1 MATFVRLP
9 SGSWRAVIRRKSRYA
24 SQTFALRQDARA
36 WALEA
41 ERRVDLDDR
50 PEGPKI
56 AALDRFGGLIDK
68 YVADLKKSG
77 KTLGRTKDATLER
90 LKRDLGEL
98 KLAEID
104 RERIIM
110 FGRVRAKSGAGPA
123 TVSMDIGM
131 IKLVM
136 QYCAA
141 VHDIDAKVE
150 PIALGRYALKHL
162 NLIGR
167 PGERDRRPTNS
178 ELKKLMGYWDDNDH
192 QSIPMTRIVKFAI
205 ATAMRQE
212 EICRITWADL
222 DERAKT
228 QLVRDRKDPRATRG
242 NNQRMP
248 LLDVSGYDAMALVE
262 EQRASQTSH
271 DDRIFP
277 YNHRSI
283 SANFT
288 RACQK
293 LAIEDLHFQ
302 DLRHEAAS
310 RLFDAGY
317 DVEQVALVTGHK
329 DWKMLQRSAHL
340 KPEALHAILA
350 LANRRSKRAGQPTC
364 SRRP

>member
-24 SQTFALRQDARA
+24 SQTFALRDDARA

-41 ERRVDLDDR
+41 ERRVDRDE
-50 PEGPKI
+50 PPKDPKT
-56 AALDRFGGLIDK
+56 AALDTFGGLVDQ

-77 KTLGRTKDATLER
+77 KALGRTKAATLEM
-90 LKRDLGEL
+90 LKRELGEL

-104 RERIIM
+104 RERIVM
-110 FGRVRAKSGAGPA
+110 FGRSRAKAGAGPA
-123 TVSMDIGM
+123 TVGIDIGM
-131 IKLVM
+131 IKLVIRH
-136 QYCAA
+136 CAV

-150 PIALGRYALKHL
+150 PIVLGRYALKHL
-162 NLIGR
+162 NLVGQSN
-167 PGERDRRPTNS
+167 ERDRRPADD
-178 ELKKLMGYWDDNDH
+178 ELKKLMGYWGDNDR
-192 QSIPMTRIVKFAI
+192 QFIPMTRIVKFAI

-222 DERAKT
+222 DEHAKI
-228 QLVRDRKDPRATRG
+228 QLVRDRKDPRATKG
-242 NNQRMP
+242 NNQRIP
-248 LLDVSGYDAMALVE
+248 LLGISGYDAMALIE
-262 EQRASQTSH
+262 EQRASRTSH
-271 DDRIFP
+271 GDRIFP

-288 RACQK
+288 RTCQR

-329 DWKMLQRSAHL
+329 DWKMLQRSAHFR
-340 KPEALHAILA
+340 PEALHTIPAM
-350 LANRRSKRAGQPTC
+350 ANSRSKQIGHPTRS
-364 SRRP
+364 SRP